1 MLMEGMQIVVFTLN
15 DEVCGVDTTQVKEIV
30 MYEALTKMP
39 KMPQFIDG
47 VISLRGMVV
56 PVVNLNKRFDL
67 GNTEITKK
75 TKIIITDLSGKLIG
89 FIVNDVSE
97 IIKLP
102 AESIENTPE
111 IIRKIDNSYLKN
123 VGKNGENLISIL
135 DLSMILTDTE
145 IKNIESKNL
154 EPN

>member
-1 MLMEGMQIVVFTLN
+1 MEGMQIVVFTLN

-30 MYEALTKMP
+30 MYETLTKMP

-47 VISLRGMVV
+47 IINLRGMVV

-75 TKIIITDLSGKLIG
+75 TKIIITDLSGKLVG

-135 DLSMILTDTE
+135 DLSTILTDTE
-145 IKNIESKNL
+145 IKNIESNHL
-154 EPN
+154 EIN

>member
-1 MLMEGMQIVVFTLN
+1 MEGMQIVVFTLN

-30 MYEALTKMP
+30 MYETLTKMP

-47 VISLRGMVV
+47 VINLRGMVV
-56 PVVNLNKRFDL
+56 PVVNLNKRFEL
-67 GNTEITKK
+67 GDTQITKK
-75 TKIIITDLSGKLIG
+75 TKIIITDLSGKLVG

-97 IIKLP
+97 IMKLP
-102 AESIENTPE
+102 PESIENTPE

-135 DLSMILTDTE
+135 DLSTILTDSE
-145 IKNIESKNL
+145 IKNIEIKN
-154 EPN
+154 